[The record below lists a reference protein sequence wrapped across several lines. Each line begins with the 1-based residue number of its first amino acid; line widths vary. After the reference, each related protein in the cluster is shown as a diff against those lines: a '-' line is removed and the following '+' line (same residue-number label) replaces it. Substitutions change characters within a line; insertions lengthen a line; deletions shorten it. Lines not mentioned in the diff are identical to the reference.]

1 MHGLRRWMFE
11 NVYRNGIAKA
21 EEGKAQHMIVMLY
34 EHYMKHIDELP
45 EEYLD
50 MMRERGEKEE
60 RVVCDYIAGMS
71 DIYAID
77 QFEELFVPKRWNI
90 Y

>member
-1 MHGLRRWMFE
+1 MDVRERIPE
-11 NVYRNGIAKA
+11 RTAKA

-50 MMRERGEKEE
+50 MMRERGEKKKNGWSGIILLE
-60 RVVCDYIAGMS
+60 
-71 DIYAID
+71 
-77 QFEELFVPKRWNI
+77 
-90 Y
+90 